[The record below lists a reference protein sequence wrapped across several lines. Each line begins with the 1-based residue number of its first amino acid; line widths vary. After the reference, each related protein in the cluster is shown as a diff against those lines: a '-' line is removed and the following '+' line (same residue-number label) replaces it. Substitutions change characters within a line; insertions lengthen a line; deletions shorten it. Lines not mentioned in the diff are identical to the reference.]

1 MDSYPIDRIKL
12 FILKIITSITLL
24 ILPIFVLSCKS
35 WLITWIILEISSII
49 FIILIIKEKTH
60 IAKENSIKYFIIQ
73 ISASTLLLIAFL
85 NQTNII
91 RLKKIIIIILPISLI
106 SISIGIKIAAAP
118 FQMWIPP
125 LSKRMKW
132 TILIV
137 MTTWQK
143 IIPITIII
151 KNRLWL
157 ITIIIALS
165 SIYIGVISQY
175 NITSTKI
182 IIVFSSLTH
191 LSWILLSIKRIN
203 SIPLIYLIIYIIISI
218 PIIIN
223 FYKINI
229 KNLIQQIN
237 KDSKFKILI
246 IILSLAG
253 IPPTIGF
260 ILKWIVLHILMQ
272 NTKRILIITLMII
285 LSTINFFIYIRI
297 VLNSTI
303 NQNKNYLIKFNQKNK
318 IINLFNI
325 IIPTL
330 IIWYPKYKFKLY
342 KL

>member
-1 MDSYPIDRIKL
+1 MTLIIIPIL
-12 FILKIITSITLL
+12 
-24 ILPIFVLSCKS
+24 VLSCKS

-49 FIILIIKEKTH
+49 FIILIIKEKTY
-60 IAKENSIKYFIIQ
+60 ISKENSIKYFIIQ

-85 NQTNII
+85 SQTNII
-91 RLKKIIIIILPISLI
+91 RLKKIIIIILPITLI

-118 FQMWIPP
+118 FQIWIPP
-125 LSKRMKW
+125 LSKRIKW
-132 TILIV
+132 TILIII
-137 MTTWQK
+137 TTWQK
-143 IIPITIII
+143 IIPITILI
-151 KNRLWL
+151 KNRLWI
-157 ITIIIALS
+157 ITIVIAIS

-191 LSWILLSIKRIN
+191 LRWILISIKRIN
-203 SIPLIYLIIYIIISI
+203 LIPLAYLFIYMIISI

-223 FYKINI
+223 FNKINI
-229 KNLIQQIN
+229 KNLIQQID

-246 IILSLAG
+246 MILSLAG

-260 ILKWIVLHILMQ
+260 ILKWIILHIIIQ
-272 NTKRILIITLMII
+272 NIKNILIISVIII

-297 VLNSTI
+297 TLNSII

-330 IIWYPKYKFKLY
+330 IIWYPKYKFKL
-342 KL
+342 